1 VGVLCPQNQPNSPIV
16 PDIVRNMFSFLVRNR
31 LLNEALAFAPDM
43 AKILEN
49 CKLETSVFKVL
60 ASVTVIQLAQGD
72 AVKVRTTTHSHP
84 GRWHLSPTNYF
95 SPHSM
100 CRPSRRTCR
109 ST

>member
-1 VGVLCPQNQPNSPIV
+1 MGVLCPQNQPNSPIV

-72 AVKVRTTTHSHP
+72 AVKVRA
-84 GRWHLSPTNYF
+84 LSSNL
-95 SPHSM
+95 
-100 CRPSRRTCR
+100 
-109 ST
+109 

>member
-1 VGVLCPQNQPNSPIV
+1 MGVLCPQNQPNSPIV

-72 AVKVRTTTHSHP
+72 AVKVRKHAVAYETEVCMSNN
-84 GRWHLSPTNYF
+84 LSF
-95 SPHSM
+95 STQS
-100 CRPSRRTCR
+100 S
-109 ST
+109 